1 MYTGA
6 ILHRACELPWAKRG
20 YRCLHVHQLSERQ
33 KKKKKKHLG
42 KAKTYGLLSYEV
54 LYPLM
59 MQTDRASLRIY
70 SGHVSI
76 ANIYKKRYITGIVL
90 GGGGQHRKMNL
101 LSLYTRKAHGKIN
114 EQL

>member
-1 MYTGA
+1 MSFRGKRGA
-6 ILHRACELPWAKRG
+6 IDV
-20 YRCLHVHQLSERQ
+20 YMFTSFQ
-33 KKKKKKHLG
+33 KGRIKKKKKHLG
-42 KAKTYGLLSYEV
+42 KAKTYGLLSHEV